1 MIQDLHSH
9 TYYSYCGKDS
19 PDSLIETAIKNGIE
33 FLGISDH
40 CHGVMTN
47 YPTIK
52 YGNDDIRILMS
63 RVALNRYYDHIMTVA
78 HKYRNYIKVWCGL
91 EITTIDHGYYTVPD
105 ECFDFSLFDYCFIE
119 NIEKPESTIDDIF
132 AFKNRLGCKICGLPH
147 IDLPAYIRSKN
158 EDMEG
163 FFKKM
168 AENNI
173 FWELNVH
180 PAKKGSGSEHEYA
193 DAFFLDEEVIAAV
206 KKSGLT
212 MSVAFDCHNVETYDG
227 NRIKNACRKLEELK
241 IPMVMYK

>member
-9 TYYSYCGKDS
+9 TYYSYCGNDS
-19 PDSLIETAIKNGIE
+19 PDALIKTAIKNGIE

-52 YGNDDIRILMS
+52 YGNDDIRIRMN
-63 RVALNRYYDHIMTVA
+63 RIALDRYYDHIMTVA
-78 HKYRNYIKVWCGL
+78 HNYRDYIKVWCGV

-105 ECFDFSLFDYCFIE
+105 ECFDFSRFDYCFIE
-119 NIEKPESTIDDIF
+119 NIEYPESTIDDLL
-132 AFKNRLGCKICGLPH
+132 AFKNRLGCKVCGLPH

-158 EDMEG
+158 EDMVS

-173 FWELNVH
+173 FWELNVNRDSTH
-180 PAKKGSGSEHEYA
+180 NYKEHEYVKK
-193 DAFFLDEEVIAAV
+193 FFEDEEVISAV
-206 KKSGLT
+206 KESGLT
-212 MSVAFDCHNVETYDG
+212 MSVGFDCHRIEDYDG
-227 NRIKNACRKLEELK
+227 NHIKETCQKLEELK
-241 IPMVMYK
+241 IPMVKY

>member
-19 PDSLIETAIKNGIE
+19 PDALIKTAIENGVE

-47 YPTIK
+47 YPTVK

-78 HKYRNYIKVWCGL
+78 YKYRNYIKVWCGL

-105 ECFDFSLFDYCFIE
+105 ECFDFSFFDYCFIE
-119 NIEKPESTIDDIF
+119 NIEKTESTIDDLF
-132 AFKNRLGCKICGLPH
+132 AFKNRLGCKVCGLPH

-158 EDMEG
+158 EDMVS

-168 AENNI
+168 AKNNI
-173 FWELNVH
+173 FWELNINRDALH
-180 PAKKGSGSEHEYA
+180 DYKEHEYVKRVLA
-193 DAFFLDEEVIAAV
+193 DEEVISAIRE
-206 KKSGLT
+206 SGLT
-212 MSVAFDCHNVETYDG
+212 MSVGFDCHNTSYYDG
-227 NRIKNACRKLEELK
+227 DYIKATCKKLEELN
-241 IPMVMYK
+241 IPMVKY